1 VILGYILSAL
11 TLFLIPLT
19 DSFLRLSIIFC
30 FNALFETLFT
40 GSDNAWMADRI
51 EQEDPSQMKKFFL
64 RKRSIRNLGYI
75 LAGLGGGLVVKF
87 LGMDYLRYVY
97 GIGIL
102 LSAFVLFSAPDGN
115 K

>member
-1 VILGYILSAL
+1 M
-11 TLFLIPLT
+11 
-19 DSFLRLSIIFC
+19 RLSIIFC